1 MKYLETIAY
10 NNTNTTPENN
20 GVKMFFD
27 IRHKSYL
34 IQYVNAEEKR
44 IEKTI
49 FGYILEDEDENI
61 GELPI
66 NLTKK
71 YKRAQIIASH
81 KPVEIYSNLYEDEIE
96 LIKENFTYLGYD
108 KEINTGFLGIIYVY
122 GSNRYRYHCQVLF
135 NGDEKGSAEM
145 LVKRAKYKRK
155 D

>member
-10 NNTNTTPENN
+10 NTTPENN
-20 GVKMFFD
+20 GVIKMFFD
-27 IRHKSYL
+27 IGHKSYL
-34 IQYVNAEEKR
+34 IQYVIAEEKR

-61 GELPI
+61 SELSI

-71 YKRAQIIASH
+71 YKRAKIIASH
-81 KPVEIYSNLYEDEIE
+81 RPVEIYSNLYDDEIE
-96 LIKENFTYLGYD
+96 LIKENFTYIGYD
-108 KEINTGFLGIIYVY
+108 KGINTGFLGIIYVY

-135 NGDEKGSAEM
+135 NEDEKGSAEM
-145 LVKRAKYKRK
+145 LTKRAKYKRK